1 MSWREDVLVFMRDEI
16 KRLHKENEELET
28 GTFEFIHRS
37 ADGAFAPATSI
48 AIARNLRS
56 ISKLRQLVRLAETE
70 ATMA

>member
-16 KRLHKENEELET
+16 KENEELET
-28 GTFEFIHRS
+28 GTFELIHRS